1 MMLIDLTAVRAAW
14 RFLADHPGPVGF
26 AALLYAPVF
35 AAQSVWSAEAAV
47 ASPGAAPLAILAAIA
62 GLAIFVVS
70 LAAWGRL
77 ALKGEGAGLFAHRL
91 GADEQRLGVVTL
103 LLLVLTFTVVG
114 TAFLALAFM
123 IAALALINVDAE
135 APAPEGRIDVFA
147 MFGPGE
153 MTVAV
158 IVIGAFALFSLWFF
172 LRLAL
177 AYPATMAL
185 GRVQVLTAWPLSRG
199 NRAAQMLTGVLL
211 ACAPG
216 AVLLVLL
223 NFASNALT
231 GAWPMSA
238 ASATDGN
245 AVSVSLAAFAVIS
258 ALQGVV
264 KIALIGA
271 PAAVVL
277 CHIYER
283 AAAED
288 SEAAPHAA

>member
-1 MMLIDLTAVRAAW
+1 MMLIDLSAVRASW
-14 RFLADHPGPVGF
+14 RFLLDHPGPVGF

-35 AAQSVWSAEAAV
+35 AAQSVWSAQAAV
-47 ASPGAAPLAILAAIA
+47 AAPGAAPLAILAALA

-77 ALKGEGAGLFAHRL
+77 ALGVPGVGLLGHRL
-91 GADEQRLGVVTL
+91 GADEQRLGVVAL
-103 LLLVLTFTVVG
+103 LLFVLTFTVVG

-135 APAPEGRIDVFA
+135 APAPEGRVDIFA

-153 MTVAV
+153 TAVAV

-177 AYPATMAL
+177 AYPATVAL

-199 NRAAQMLTGVLL
+199 SRATQMLTSVLV
-211 ACAPG
+211 ASAPG
-216 AVLLVLL
+216 VAVLLVL
-223 NFASNALT
+223 NFASNALV

-238 ASATDGN
+238 ASATSDD
-245 AVSVSLAAFAVIS
+245 AVSVNLAAFAVVS
-258 ALQGVV
+258 ALHGAV

-277 CHIYER
+277 CQVYQR
-283 AAAED
+283 AATED
-288 SEAAPHAA
+288 AARSAPAA